1 MVAKWTTATV
11 VVTAVP
17 LCIVI
22 LIGIFGNLMVLFIST
37 RGNRVRTK
45 GRPLI
50 ASLAL
55 ADTLESTN
63 LIFMLVAVGNY
74 GEWIFSDALCQLNG
88 FLTTVFVISS
98 MYSLTAISVN
108 RYFMVVKQNVYRKV
122 FNARN
127 QALIIA
133 FIWCIPL
140 PLAIGPLLGWS
151 KFEFQTGKCIC
162 LFLFSRSVS
171 FSNALLIITVPL
183 PLSIICVCCF
193 KIFKQVKHHSQQVSS
208 MASSAPTVNLE
219 EVKITKTLAVV
230 IGAYLICFIPAATI
244 NLIEMVKPNFKIP
257 LWIDVFSVIL
267 VFSNH
272 ANNPIIYGALNKQ
285 YRKAFRDIFVNLLG
299 GRCSLDRTTNSLDNS
314 TGLGDKSVLSRS
326 GQVFKKSSNVTKIT
340 EVRRSSM
347 AISPS
352 QMVEPVGL
360 IVHGAKMMHI
370 TVNEYSTSLLQ

>member
-1 MVAKWTTATV
+1 MVVKWTTATV

-17 LCIVI
+17 LCVVI
-22 LIGIFGNLMVLFIST
+22 LIGILGNLMVVFIST

-88 FLTTVFVISS
+88 FLTTLFVLSS

-108 RYFMVVKQNVYRKV
+108 RYFMVVKQNFYQKV

-133 FIWCIPL
+133 LIWCIPL

-151 KFEFQTGKCIC
+151 KFEFQTGKCLCI
-162 LFLFSRSVS
+162 FWFSRSVS
-171 FSNALLIITVPL
+171 FSSALLIIAVPL
-183 PLSIICVCCF
+183 PLSIICFCCF
-193 KIFKQVKHHSQQVSS
+193 KIFKQVKHHSKQVSS
-208 MASSAPTVNLE
+208 MASSAPTVNME

-244 NLIEMVKPNFKIP
+244 NLIEMVNPSFKIP
-257 LWIDVFSVIL
+257 LWIDILSMIL

-285 YRKAFRDIFVNLLG
+285 YRKAFRDIFRNLLG
-299 GRCSLDRTTNSLDNS
+299 GRCSLESTANSSDNS
-314 TGLGDKSVLSRS
+314 TVLGDNSILSRS
-326 GQVFKKSSNVTKIT
+326 GRAFKKSLNVTKIT
-340 EVRRSSM
+340 EVRRANG
-347 AISPS
+347 AISPV
-352 QMVEPVGL
+352 QMLEPVG
-360 IVHGAKMMHI
+360 
-370 TVNEYSTSLLQ
+370 SP

>member
-1 MVAKWTTATV
+1 MVV
-11 VVTAVP
+11 
-17 LCIVI
+17 
-22 LIGIFGNLMVLFIST
+22 FIST

-74 GEWIFSDALCQLNG
+74 GEWIFSDEFCQLNG
-88 FLTTVFVISS
+88 FLTTLFVISS

-108 RYFMVVKQNVYRKV
+108 RYFMVVKQNFYRKV

-127 QALIIA
+127 QALIIGL
-133 FIWCIPL
+133 IWCIPL

-151 KFEFQTGKCIC
+151 KFEFQTGKCLCI
-162 LFLFSRSVS
+162 FWFSRSVS
-171 FSNALLIITVPL
+171 FSSALLIIAVPL
-183 PLSIICVCCF
+183 PLSIICFCCF
-193 KIFKQVKHHSQQVSS
+193 KVFKQVKHHSKQVSS
-208 MASSAPTVNLE
+208 MASSAPTVNVE

-244 NLIEMVKPNFKIP
+244 NLIEMVKPSFKIP
-257 LWIDVFSVIL
+257 LWIDILSMIL

-285 YRKAFRDIFVNLLG
+285 YRKAFRDIFRNLLG
-299 GRCSLDRTTNSLDNS
+299 GRCSLDSTANSSDNS
-314 TGLGDKSVLSRS
+314 TVLEDNSVLSRS
-326 GQVFKKSSNVTKIT
+326 GRVFKKSLNVTKIS
-340 EVRRSSM
+340 EVRRTSK
-347 AISPS
+347 AISPV
-352 QMVEPVGL
+352 QMLEPVG
-360 IVHGAKMMHI
+360 
-370 TVNEYSTSLLQ
+370 SP